1 MESPYFTIVLE
12 ADKAGNG
19 RHSCYPAGETRGGGE
34 RREHE
39 GGAIRNIKEA
49 PAITLS
55 ETRNGTIAGDEV
67 ATRGGLPHSWSQP
80 AADAANHPVS
90 VMARI

>member
-1 MESPYFTIVLE
+1 M
-12 ADKAGNG
+12 AGTTAIRLG
-19 RHSCYPAGETRGGGE
+19 RLGGGE

-39 GGAIRNIKEA
+39 GGAIRNTKEA

-55 ETRNGTIAGDEV
+55 ETRYGTIAGTKCDTGRL
-67 ATRGGLPHSWSQP
+67 AASRSQP